1 MPDPQWELDALEG
14 GDGELWGEAPGQFG
28 VPSETLETGGAPE
41 TMEAQRV
48 FDEVAEL
55 ELAGT
60 LLEVATEEELD
71 RFLGDLISRA
81 GRVVGSVVRSP
92 VGQALGGILKNA
104 ARQALPVV
112 GGALGSA
119 IGGPS
124 GGALGSQF
132 ATRAG
137 QLFGLELEG
146 LSQEDQEY
154 EVARRFVRFAGA
166 SAANAATASPSV
178 SPQAA
183 AQNAAVTAARD
194 HAPGLLGARRGQP
207 APGGGRARPGRWV
220 RHGRTIVILNCNAPS
235 TSQAP

>member
-1 MPDPQWELDALEG
+1 MRDAQWELDALEG
-14 GDGELWGEAPGQFG
+14 GDGEFLGEA
-28 VPSETLETGGAPE
+28 LESGPAFE
-41 TMEAQRV
+41 VMEAPRV

-55 ELAGT
+55 ELAGA
-60 LLEVATEEELD
+60 LLEVANEDELD

-104 ARQALPVV
+104 ARQALPVI

-119 IGGPS
+119 VAGPS
-124 GGALGSQF
+124 GRALGSQF
-132 ATRAG
+132 ATKAG

-166 SAANAATASPSV
+166 AAANAANAAPSV
-178 SPQAA
+178 PTQAA
-183 AQNAAVTAARD
+183 AHSAVAAAARD
-194 HAPGLLGARRGQP
+194 HAPGLLAARRQQP
-207 APGGGRARPGRWV
+207 APSGGRTRPGRWI
-220 RHGRTIVILNCNAPS
+220 RRGRTIVILNCNAPS